1 MRQRRRFTPTE
12 LKVLELMAKGHS
24 NRDVATMLH
33 PMSLNT
39 VKTHVHDILQ
49 KLRLENRTRV
59 ALWYINHKH
68 EL

>member
-24 NRDVATMLH
+24 NRGVATVLH
-33 PMSLNT
+33 PMALST

-59 ALWYINHKH
+59 AVWYIHHKD